1 MKFAYRHNIVMFSI
15 MHEEGSLPPIREETR
30 PLNIRF
36 DLQDPN
42 AEGLILSMEGRVEIL
57 GNKVLQD
64 GGEAVAKAKF
74 GTAICLR
81 YGSYN
86 SFLKN
91 EQCGGTGKVRLIN
104 NEDENMDDT
113 LVVPDYS
120 VWEKKVWCPPEATKH
135 PVLCRTTAPTM
146 VMEMEWYENRNAT
159 DKARHKI
166 QYYYLTRRSE
176 GVPITPDG
184 PPTLIKEAWLVIFP
198 KNVAFPAFWTLPKA
212 RFHEWFLL
220 GLVFTSVGLTML
232 SFLDCLIFLFE
243 KNSFA
248 SDSFLIYAVWTI
260 LCFLRRYCIYIF
272 YPVVHVSR
280 VPPADPDTP
289 YIAIYFR
296 ETPLNPTYYEF
307 VPNSYFL
314 APWNSCFFLAPPL
327 NINELMSTCR

>member
-1 MKFAYRHNIVMFSI
+1 
-15 MHEEGSLPPIREETR
+15 
-30 PLNIRF
+30 
-36 DLQDPN
+36 
-42 AEGLILSMEGRVEIL
+42 
-57 GNKVLQD
+57 
-64 GGEAVAKAKF
+64 
-74 GTAICLR
+74 
-81 YGSYN
+81 
-86 SFLKN
+86 
-91 EQCGGTGKVRLIN
+91 
-104 NEDENMDDT
+104 MDDT

-120 VWEKKVWCPPEATKH
+120 VWEKQVWCPPEATKH

-146 VMEMEWYENRNAT
+146 VMEIEWYENRNAT

-166 QYYYLTRRSE
+166 QHYYLTRRCE

-220 GLVFTSVGLTML
+220 GLVFTSVV
-232 SFLDCLIFLFE
+232 
-243 KNSFA
+243 NA
-248 SDSFLIYAVWTI
+248 
-260 LCFLRRYCIYIF
+260 
-272 YPVVHVSR
+272 SR